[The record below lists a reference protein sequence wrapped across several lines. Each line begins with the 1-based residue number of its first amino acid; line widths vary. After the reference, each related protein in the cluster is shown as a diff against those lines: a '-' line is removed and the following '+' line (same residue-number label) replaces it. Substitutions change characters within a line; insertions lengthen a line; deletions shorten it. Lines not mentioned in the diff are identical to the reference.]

1 MRGRQNDKPAQSKPQ
16 DKPLRSFVF
25 KHNLGAYQN
34 WIFIAALLAED
45 KVSCSHEEYLQI
57 GLDGF
62 DWWSVSMCICVSALS
77 ICVTFP
83 WTAVWGEDTY
93 LSTDSPRPTFH
104 TWSHPL
110 ITNHW
115 VHQIQFVSVS
125 AVDFAVALWPLSN
138 CLQVHTAAHM
148 FCIIIVV
155 NVSALAGW

>member
-34 WIFIAALLAED
+34 WIFIGFYLLAED

-93 LSTDSPRPTFH
+93 LSTDSPRSTFH
-104 TWSHPL
+104 TWPHPL
-110 ITNHW
+110 ITKPLGAPDTICICICGRLCCCFMAPF
-115 VHQIQFVSVS
+115 QLS
-125 AVDFAVALWPLSN
+125 AVPHCGSHVLYN
-138 CLQVHTAAHM
+138 YR
-148 FCIIIVV
+148 
-155 NVSALAGW
+155 G